1 MQGRAKLDGHKQRFC
16 LARVPALTS
25 SSHAV
30 GASLKLECRPA
41 AAASRQS
48 LTWSCP
54 IALTSSRRACR
65 GTLHWGEAA
74 AVTPTSMAR
83 MARFHMLHQGSNRVS
98 GQSTVDANACS
109 SEHPLCRG
117 YNLPLDAKRMIAS
130 PRVPRGPQPDSV
142 ILQDR
147 RSCLKG
153 HAQQGCLAGGLTPA
167 RLLWWCHGPGGL

>member
-1 MQGRAKLDGHKQRFC
+1 MQGKARLDGHKQRFC
-16 LARVPALTS
+16 LAQVPALTS

-30 GASLKLECRPA
+30 GASLKLGCRPA

-98 GQSTVDANACS
+98 GLHQLKENACS
-109 SEHPLCRG
+109 PGHPLCRG
-117 YNLPLDAKRMIAS
+117 YNLPLDAKRMHAS
-130 PRVPRGPQPDSV
+130 PRVPGGPQPE
-142 ILQDR
+142 
-147 RSCLKG
+147 
-153 HAQQGCLAGGLTPA
+153 GCHCTGPEKLLEVACTA
-167 RLLWWCHGPGGL
+167 RLLGRRAHSRDTALVVPWA